1 MKFITGTK
9 FNRNHIQPHERIMIL
24 GRTGTGKS
32 VFADTLMTFLGKR
45 TFIVLF
51 DPEGVYTHYPILDIK
66 TLYTQKKGVFRI
78 TEIIY
83 NDNKLLGKDYTIDD
97 PQTIVEFLAHNLYKR
112 GNCIL
117 AIEELGSVLPKSNTK
132 LIDLSHH
139 VGVLITRGR
148 KQDVGFIGI
157 AQRTQ
162 HIHTEFL
169 SQATHIISYEVSSKH
184 DLDAMKAY
192 IDKDKYENLK
202 RFEFFHY
209 NVRDNYL
216 KHCYRLYG
224 DQLYHSLDYYKA
236 LFGQS

>member
-1 MKFITGTK
+1 MKFINRSK
-9 FNRNHIQPHERIMIL
+9 FSKNSIQSHERVMIL

-32 VFADTLMTFLGKR
+32 VFADTLLHFLGKK
-45 TFIVLF
+45 TFVCLL
-51 DPEGVYTHYPILDIK
+51 DPEEVYTHYPILDIK
-66 TLYTQKKGVFRI
+66 TLMTQRKGVFRL
-78 TEIIY
+78 TEIVYRTNKFSKPVVI
-83 NDNKLLGKDYTIDD
+83 DN
-97 PQTIVEFLAHNLYKR
+97 PQTIAEFLAENLYKR

-117 AIEELGSVLPKSNTK
+117 AIEELGSVLPKSSSK

-139 VGVLITRGR
+139 MGILITRGR

-184 DLDAMKAY
+184 DLEAMRAY
-192 IDKDKYENLK
+192 IDKEKYEQLK

-216 KHCYRLYG
+216 KHCYKLYS
-224 DQLYHSLDYYKA
+224 DELYHSLEYYKA
-236 LFGQS
+236 LFGKA